1 MINEKI
7 ELTDEDIKLLRLL
20 GDSFMYIRLL
30 AGRSSRSS
38 LTDQEKLKL
47 IGDIADAS
55 HNLPNVLAQ
64 GGYNSDIAFLLSEV
78 PRLKELIKDVRNY
91 EA

>member
-7 ELTDEDIKLLRLL
+7 ELTNEDIKLLRLL

-30 AGRSSRSS
+30 ATRSGRSS
-38 LTDQEKLKL
+38 LTDQEKLEL

-55 HNLPNVLAQ
+55 HNLPNVLAE
-64 GGYNSDIAFLLSEV
+64 GGHNSGIAFLLNDV
-78 PRLKELIKDVRNY
+78 PRLKELLKNVRNY